1 MVPMLALLTA
11 GAVGSIVLESN
22 VASCASRS
30 LIDGGMCFET
40 HLNLPFM
47 DLVSKACALQWGV
60 GCLRRGYAAEIP
72 EWTNGT
78 SIGDTFDV
86 SAFRL
91 AVDANGVPNSTAP
104 ASDTAGSGLATFV
117 QEGLRMKALPRSS
130 ASLAAYARQL
140 EARTMAA
147 STEAKTGTN
156 CTTTVIGCAWAGSIG
171 IAVGDACDCP
181 AQKLAYQLAKAVHDA
196 ANPPAGAD
204 PEDACTVTVIGCAW
218 AGAIGVDIGGAC
230 DCGAAQKEAYTAAK
244 ALHDVANPTPAP
256 AHASAVADASRVA
269 RVLRRALAARGV

>member
-1 MVPMLALLTA
+1 MVYLALLTA

-256 AHASAVADASRVA
+256 ALASAVADASRVA

>member
-1 MVPMLALLTA
+1 MVYLALLTA

-181 AQKLAYQLAKAVHDA
+181 AQKLAYQMAKAVHDA

>member
-1 MVPMLALLTA
+1 
-11 GAVGSIVLESN
+11 
-22 VASCASRS
+22 
-30 LIDGGMCFET
+30 
-40 HLNLPFM
+40 
-47 DLVSKACALQWGV
+47 
-60 GCLRRGYAAEIP
+60 
-72 EWTNGT
+72 
-78 SIGDTFDV
+78 
-86 SAFRL
+86 
-91 AVDANGVPNSTAP
+91 
-104 ASDTAGSGLATFV
+104 
-117 QEGLRMKALPRSS
+117 MKALPRSS
-130 ASLAAYARQL
+130 ASLAAYARGL

-181 AQKLAYQLAKAVHDA
+181 AQKLAYQMAKAVHDA

-256 AHASAVADASRVA
+256 ALASDVADASRVA

>member
-1 MVPMLALLTA
+1 
-11 GAVGSIVLESN
+11 
-22 VASCASRS
+22 
-30 LIDGGMCFET
+30 
-40 HLNLPFM
+40 
-47 DLVSKACALQWGV
+47 
-60 GCLRRGYAAEIP
+60 
-72 EWTNGT
+72 
-78 SIGDTFDV
+78 
-86 SAFRL
+86 
-91 AVDANGVPNSTAP
+91 
-104 ASDTAGSGLATFV
+104 
-117 QEGLRMKALPRSS
+117 MKALPRSS
-130 ASLAAYARQL
+130 ASFAAYARQL

-181 AQKLAYQLAKAVHDA
+181 AQKLAYQMAKAVHDA

-244 ALHDVANPTPAP
+244 ALHDVANPTAAP
-256 AHASAVADASRVA
+256 AHPSAVADASRVA